1 MVKTAIAYF
10 MALAEVFNL
19 FPGFTPEL
27 QGVYMERAAD
37 GKFHVYAQV
46 LKRSMKN
53 LIMEK

>member
-1 MVKTAIAYF
+1 MRL
-10 MALAEVFNL
+10 LAEVFNL

-46 LKRSMKN
+46 LKKEY
-53 LIMEK
+53 EKIL